1 MIKLPLTSSITLP
14 VVIKFVVLLSVLV
27 FKTPVALFNAVMSA
41 SLSVIKP
48 ETVFTSVIRVCPVVI
63 RLLVRLVISES
74 LDVICVWR
82 VCPVVIKLP
91 LIVSTTNPVEIR
103 LEETVFIFVVRV

>member
-1 MIKLPLTSSITLP
+1 MTLP
-14 VVIKFVVLLSVLV
+14 VVIKFAVLLSVLV

-48 ETVFTSVIRVCPVVI
+48 ETVFTSVVSVCPVVI
-63 RLLVRLVISES
+63 RLLVRFVMSES

-82 VCPVVIKLP
+82 VCPVVIKFP
-91 LIVSTTNPVEIR
+91 LISSTLDPVETR